1 MWWQLQLFACFII
14 TLKHAM
20 YRVWGFPLWVI
31 GVAVLILCV
40 AEPSFSKS
48 MKLAPSFFQ
57 AWFVGQAGLAVFGC
71 IVSYL
76 VGDAGLTLKHYIG
89 MAFAILSG
97 YLLIS

>member
-1 MWWQLQLFACFII
+1 MWWQLQLFACLII
-14 TLKHAM
+14 TLKNAI

-31 GVAVLILCV
+31 GVACLILLM

-71 IVSYL
+71 VASYL
-76 VGDAGLTLKHYIG
+76 VGDVGLETKHYIG
-89 MAFAILSG
+89 MALAILSG
-97 YLLIS
+97 YLLVS